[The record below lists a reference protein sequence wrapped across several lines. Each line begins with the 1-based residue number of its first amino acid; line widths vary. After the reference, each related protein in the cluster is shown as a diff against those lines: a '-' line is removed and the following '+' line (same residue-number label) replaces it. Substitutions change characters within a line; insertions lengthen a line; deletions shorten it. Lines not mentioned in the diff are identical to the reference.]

1 MIEEVFL
8 FVIVSVLFLIGL
20 FLCIAAYLI
29 LTGLNFI
36 GLSYLLVYIG
46 AVTKRINKYAALVR
60 IQLYK
65 VLLIINDFLKLCY
78 TKMNFLYLSSFF
90 SSSSTPLTFATQ
102 GRLNSSQKSLHTIGE
117 QEDFNKSNISEEFIK
132 WFVGFSDAES
142 NFMIVLYRDK
152 TNKISS
158 ITFRF
163 TIELH
168 VDDMDALKTIKSKL
182 NIGNDI
188 AVYGS
193 SCKFTVTHP
202 KDIYTLFDIFDKY
215 NLNTTK
221 YLDYLDF
228 KKAFCLY
235 QERDK
240 TKKEKEIL
248 IDKIIELKNG
258 MNKIRD
264 YVNLP
269 VDHKIVISGPWLLGF
284 IEGEGSFCLLRS
296 EFDTLFQVVQSETQ
310 LPVMQ
315 KIKEFL
321 ETNLGFDK
329 YSMFKLKS
337 SSAIIL
343 RIDKSS
349 KNCTPQV
356 VLAIKNT
363 NILVNYLIPYLENM
377 PFITKKG
384 KDFYDFKILS
394 TAIYNGIHRRKEIIS
409 LILELSYSM
418 NKYRLTTNTDSNKTI
433 GLSNESLDTIIKAK
447 PTIRH
452 LEDGRQLD
460 LVTGKPVNR
469 RWTNCIYEIVKD
481 SGETVWA
488 STLNDAAEILGVEF
502 RTVTKHLQSEDLMG
516 QWAEIKGHRVR
527 RISVFYP

>member
-1 MIEEVFL
+1 
-8 FVIVSVLFLIGL
+8 
-20 FLCIAAYLI
+20 
-29 LTGLNFI
+29 
-36 GLSYLLVYIG
+36 
-46 AVTKRINKYAALVR
+46 
-60 IQLYK
+60 
-65 VLLIINDFLKLCY
+65 
-78 TKMNFLYLSSFF
+78 
-90 SSSSTPLTFATQ
+90 
-102 GRLNSSQKSLHTIGE
+102 
-117 QEDFNKSNISEEFIK
+117 
-132 WFVGFSDAES
+132 
-142 NFMIVLYRDK
+142 
-152 TNKISS
+152 
-158 ITFRF
+158 
-163 TIELH
+163 
-168 VDDMDALKTIKSKL
+168 MDALKTIKSKL

-188 AVYGS
+188 AVYGN

-202 KDIYTLFDIFDKY
+202 KDIYKLIDIFDKY

-235 QERDK
+235 QFLFFWKKRNKLERDK
-240 TKKEKEIL
+240 TIKEKEIL

-264 YVNLP
+264 YFNLP
-269 VDHKIVISGPWLLGF
+269 ADHKIVISGPLLLGF

-296 EFDTLFQVVQSETQ
+296 KFDTLFQVVQSETQ

-321 ETNLGFDK
+321 ENNLGFDK

-349 KNCTPQV
+349 KNCTPLV

-394 TAIYNGIHRRKEIIS
+394 TAIYNGIHRREEIIS

-418 NKYRLTTNTDSNKTI
+418 NKYRLTTNTDLNKTI
-433 GLSNESLDTIIKAK
+433 GLSD
-447 PTIRH
+447 
-452 LEDGRQLD
+452 
-460 LVTGKPVNR
+460 
-469 RWTNCIYEIVKD
+469 
-481 SGETVWA
+481 
-488 STLNDAAEILGVEF
+488 
-502 RTVTKHLQSEDLMG
+502 
-516 QWAEIKGHRVR
+516 
-527 RISVFYP
+527 